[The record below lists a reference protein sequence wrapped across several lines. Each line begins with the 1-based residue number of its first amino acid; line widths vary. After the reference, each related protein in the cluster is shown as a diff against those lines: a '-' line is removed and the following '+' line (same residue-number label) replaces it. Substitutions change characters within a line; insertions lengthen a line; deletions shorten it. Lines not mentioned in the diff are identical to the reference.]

1 MESVKS
7 VECHTLHALNSHS
20 IPWTGYQTQM
30 LDYKITS
37 YESESTVYGMSFG
50 TKKGSCTDMH
60 YICEMKTAMCFKGT
74 VSVRVV
80 TLIVHEKNILS
91 CFKNVAS
98 LYSKD

>member
-20 IPWTGYQTQM
+20 FPYIAVGDR
-30 LDYKITS
+30 LSDNYKITS
-37 YESESTVYGMSFG
+37 YINEVHSESAVYSTSFG

-60 YICEMKTAMCFKGT
+60 YICEMTTAMCFKGT

-80 TLIVHEKNILS
+80 T
-91 CFKNVAS
+91 
-98 LYSKD
+98 